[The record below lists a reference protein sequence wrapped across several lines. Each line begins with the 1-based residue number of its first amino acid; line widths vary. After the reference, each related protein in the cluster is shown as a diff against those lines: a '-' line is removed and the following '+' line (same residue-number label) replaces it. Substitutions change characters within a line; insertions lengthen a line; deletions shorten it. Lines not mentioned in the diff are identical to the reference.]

1 MLAIKTVLAD
11 KDEIATLIFD
21 EVDTGVS
28 GGAAQKIGL
37 KLKEVSHHRQVICV
51 THLAQIAALADRH
64 LLIEKAVH
72 DGRTFTQVRAL
83 DFAGRSEELAR
94 IIGGVQITELTLNNA
109 AEMLRL
115 AGIKETDNK

>member
-1 MLAIKTVLAD
+1 M
-11 KDEIATLIFD
+11 
-21 EVDTGVS
+21 
-28 GGAAQKIGL
+28 
-37 KLKEVSHHRQVICV
+37 
-51 THLAQIAALADRH
+51 AQIAALADRH

-72 DGRTFTQVRAL
+72 DGRTFTQVRVL